1 MHLGSK
7 SPIYDVILL
16 AHIVCAI
23 GGFGAN
29 GLAGLYAGQLDP
41 SPSEG
46 AIKYFSNSKFYAE
59 KLIYL
64 IPVFGLTMIAVS
76 RGVSELTEPWVIFG
90 IIAWVVAIGVAHSL
104 VWPNERRISGVI
116 DSQDGSSLKKLG
128 KKVSVGAMI
137 LDVIFV
143 VTFIVMLTQPGGK

>member
-29 GLAGLYAGQLDP
+29 GLAGLYAGQLAP
-41 SPSEG
+41 SPSDG
-46 AIKYFSNSKFYAE
+46 AIKYFSASKFYAE

-64 IPVFGLTMIAVS
+64 IPVFGLIMIAVS
-76 RGVSELTEPWVIFG
+76 RGVSELGEPWVIFG
-90 IIAWVVAIGVAHSL
+90 ISAWVIAVGVAHSL
-104 VWPNERRISGVI
+104 VWPNERRISALI
-116 DSQDGSSLKKLG
+116 ESDDNLALRKLG
-128 KKVSVGAMI
+128 KKVSVGAML

>member
-1 MHLGSK
+1 MHLGPK
-7 SPIYDVILL
+7 SPIYDAILL

-46 AIKYFSNSKFYAE
+46 AIKYFSASKFYAE
-59 KLIYL
+59 KLLYL
-64 IPVFGLTMIAVS
+64 IPVFGLTLIAVS
-76 RGVSELTEPWVIFG
+76 HGASELTEPWVIFG
-90 IIAWVVAIGVAHSL
+90 ITAWITAIGVAHSL
-104 VWPNERRISGVI
+104 VWPNERRISALI
-116 DSQDGSSLKKLG
+116 DSRDKTSLKKIG

-143 VTFIVMLTQPGGK
+143 VTFIVMLIQPG